1 MNGWQKIYL
10 TIALMAGLNV
20 CFADQVDLIEE
31 LKEIPVETQIMQK
44 GVSIPISE
52 ALQNQIAD
60 QMKVLLQTCRVD
72 SKTNPRSFRK
82 LNKGVPFSWDRV
94 TDPLR
99 NASYIHVSLGKLD
112 KLRAGSK
119 TVYARELLLETPPGN
134 WPRKYMVSTDGR
146 TNIQFA
152 KCSGLVVVDVICMQ
166 GVLEYLPK
174 DYGRACRILPPNSS
188 KVLK

>member
-1 MNGWQKIYL
+1 M
-10 TIALMAGLNV
+10 IASMNV
-20 CFADQVDLIEE
+20 CLADEVDLIEE
-31 LKEIPVETQIMQK
+31 LKEIPVEAHIMQK
-44 GVSIPISE
+44 GAPIPITE
-52 ALQNQIAD
+52 ELQNRIAD
-60 QMKVLLQTCRVD
+60 QMKILLQTCRID

-99 NASYIHVSLGKLD
+99 NASYIHVSLGKMD

-152 KCSGLVVVDVICMQ
+152 KCSGLVVVDVICMP
-166 GVLEYLPK
+166 GVLEHLPE

-188 KVLK
+188 EVLK